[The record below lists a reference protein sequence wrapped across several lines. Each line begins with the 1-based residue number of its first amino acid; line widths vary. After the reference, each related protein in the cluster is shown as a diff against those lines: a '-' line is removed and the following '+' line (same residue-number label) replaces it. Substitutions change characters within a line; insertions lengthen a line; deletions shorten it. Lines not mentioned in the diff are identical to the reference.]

1 MRTKKMTIEER
12 RKTICEL
19 LKTHKVLSV
28 EYLST
33 LLGMSSM
40 TIRRDLNLLGQ
51 SERLQRVHGGAAVR
65 RSEAEEPPYTIRERE
80 MPLEKQRIG
89 LTAASLVG
97 EREVILIDIGSTLLY
112 LARNLPI
119 EKGIIVVT
127 HWLPIVLEMS
137 RRAPS
142 KIIFLGGEV
151 NFGEL
156 SVTGA
161 YTEEMLQNFN
171 ADKLFLGVAGVSPE
185 YGLTDYNPGEIQ
197 VKRQMIKCAKRV
209 IVLADHSKFGRV
221 APLKIANLTSV
232 HQIVTDD
239 GLSEADR
246 RAVESVS
253 VEVVIAGQAR
263 TRGDAVL
270 SATKQRALS
279 SKHTSAT
286 ELGPPSAD
294 NLVSESPVNSRGPDV
309 RLEDRTRSVEEVSR
323 S

>member
-1 MRTKKMTIEER
+1 M
-12 RKTICEL
+12 
-19 LKTHKVLSV
+19 
-28 EYLST
+28 
-33 LLGMSSM
+33 
-40 TIRRDLNLLGQ
+40 
-51 SERLQRVHGGAAVR
+51 
-65 RSEAEEPPYTIRERE
+65 RSEGEEPPYTIRERE

-112 LARNLPI
+112 LARSLPI

-137 RRAPS
+137 RQAPS

-221 APLKIANLTSV
+221 APLKIANLPSV

-239 GLSEADR
+239 GIGETDR
-246 RAVESVS
+246 RAVEGLG
-253 VEVVIAGQAR
+253 VEVVIAGQSG
-263 TRGDAVL
+263 TRGDAGL
-270 SATKQRALS
+270 GAAKESALS
-279 SKHTSAT
+279 SKHPSAT
-286 ELGPPSAD
+286 EVGPPSAD
-294 NLVSESPVNSRGPDV
+294 DLVSESPVNTFGPDV
-309 RLEDRTRSVEEVSR
+309 RL
-323 S
+323 